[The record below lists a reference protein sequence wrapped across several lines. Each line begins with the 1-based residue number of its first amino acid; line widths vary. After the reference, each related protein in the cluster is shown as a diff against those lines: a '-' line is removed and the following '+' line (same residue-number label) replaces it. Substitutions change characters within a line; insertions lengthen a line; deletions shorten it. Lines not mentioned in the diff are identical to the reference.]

1 MISKSVF
8 QHGMKFGIE
17 ELVLLSCTF
26 IERVKAALYSM
37 NSNKRIFTKG
47 GIL

>member
-1 MISKSVF
+1 MISNPVF
-8 QHGMKFGIE
+8 QYQMKFGIG

-26 IERVKAALYSM
+26 IERVKTALYSM